1 MSIPSIPSIA
11 DVYGAVRG
19 SGDPPEAPEFT
30 PLASDTSLA
39 SGTLLYSE
47 GIAA

>member
-1 MSIPSIPSIA
+1 MLLPSIPSIA
-11 DVYGAVRG
+11 DVQGGVRG
-19 SGDPPEAPEFT
+19 SGEPPEPPEFT